1 MRTLIVQ
8 MLKFEM
14 EMRAREVLK
23 KEVDVKDSIE

>member
-14 EMRAREVLK
+14 AMRVREVLEE
-23 KEVDVKDSIE
+23 EVDVKDSIE